1 MNDLRLQH
9 LYEFT
14 YGLLGIMFK
23 YRANICRKSELKI
36 FMKFGI
42 LDCEEYSVKDI
53 RLGDI

>member
-36 FMKFGI
+36 FMKFGT